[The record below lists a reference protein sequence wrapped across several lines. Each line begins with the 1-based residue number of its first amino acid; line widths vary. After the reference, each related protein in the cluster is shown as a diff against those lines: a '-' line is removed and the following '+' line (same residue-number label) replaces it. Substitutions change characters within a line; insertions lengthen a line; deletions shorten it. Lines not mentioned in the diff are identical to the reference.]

1 MENIIYE
8 KDLPIVLEEIKNH
21 PALISEEKNYLKN
34 ILNGIVNHKE
44 LNCFFNTTDKV
55 EVERKIITTKG
66 NVLIP
71 DRLNINKP
79 GSISIIDYKTGAYQ
93 HKHKTQINSYG
104 SALIEMG
111 YSISEK
117 IIIYCSTE
125 GITLKKV

>member
-1 MENIIYE
+1 MLIEPNLFIFKRSGIKTLPFLVIIFRSTST
-8 KDLPIVLEEIKNH
+8 LSV
-21 PALISEEKNYLKN
+21 A
-34 ILNGIVNHKE
+34 
-44 LNCFFNTTDKV
+44 TDKV
-55 EVERKIITTKG
+55 EVERKIITKKG

-71 DRLNINKP
+71 DRLNINKL
-79 GSISIIDYKTGAYQ
+79 GSISIIDYKTGAY
-93 HKHKTQINSYG
+93 HNKHETQINSYG